1 MSSLAGLTKT
11 AEIIPQIPPPPGPE
25 ILPQLPPKRGAP
37 LGPDKMAPPSAEPTD
52 SELLFDFRVLEL
64 LFVYR
69 ALELLFIY
77 RALELAMS
85 WK

>member
-52 SELLFDFRVLEL
+52 SEL
-64 LFVYR
+64 YR
-69 ALELLFIY
+69 SLNIFFILWSFY
-77 RALELAMS
+77 FMS
-85 WK
+85 ATPWK